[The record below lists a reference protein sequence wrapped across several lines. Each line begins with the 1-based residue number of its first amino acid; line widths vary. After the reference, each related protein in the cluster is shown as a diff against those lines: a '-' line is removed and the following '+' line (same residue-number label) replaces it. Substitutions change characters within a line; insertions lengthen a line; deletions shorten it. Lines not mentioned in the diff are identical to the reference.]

1 MKTDAI
7 ISEDKKYRYV
17 LSRIWDESK
26 PIVMIMGLN
35 PSTADAMND
44 DPTITK
50 CINFAKSWGY
60 GGVYMLNLFAF
71 RTSNPQTML
80 DADEPIG
87 MENDKY
93 LVEYSLKCDKVVCAW
108 GNDGSYK
115 NRSSEI
121 KSKLGNLYYLALNKS
136 GEPSHPLYLKS
147 ELVPIKF
154 RDDEK
159 IELVNL

>member
-1 MKTDAI
+1 MI
-7 ISEDKKYRYV
+7 I
-17 LSRIWDESK
+17 
-26 PIVMIMGLN
+26 GLN

-44 DPTITK
+44 DPTITR

-71 RTSNPQTML
+71 RTPKPQMML

-87 MENDKY
+87 IENDKY
-93 LVEYSLKCDKVVCAW
+93 LVEYALKCDKVVCAW

-121 KSKLGNLYYLALNKS
+121 KSKLSNLYYLALNKS

-154 RDDEK
+154 
-159 IELVNL
+159 